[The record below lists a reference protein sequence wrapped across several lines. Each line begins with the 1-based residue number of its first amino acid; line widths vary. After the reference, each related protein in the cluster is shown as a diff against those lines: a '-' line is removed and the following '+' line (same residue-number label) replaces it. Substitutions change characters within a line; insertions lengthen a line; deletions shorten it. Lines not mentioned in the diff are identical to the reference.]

1 MRRSRRQPGWIV
13 AAGAVVVLAAVA
25 VSLWTSRGGAADP
38 AADATSPCGAH
49 PFEHV
54 YHPNRLKVLA
64 KCRTITGTIDF
75 IRREPDG
82 DLHIRLHVDDASL
95 LDQKNIDEQHG
106 DLVIEPMC
114 VHEVT
119 QEDAKDACR
128 GYQSD
133 IVVPAVGTRVSET
146 GPWVLDQPHGW
157 NEIHPIVAMAALP

>member
-1 MRRSRRQPGWIV
+1 MLRMGRGRRQPGWIV
-13 AAGAVVVLAAVA
+13 AAAAVVVLAVVA
-25 VSLWTSRGGAADP
+25 VSIWTGRGGADP
-38 AADATSPCGAH
+38 AGDATSRCGAH

-54 YHPNRLKVLA
+54 YHPSRLKVLA

-82 DLHIRLHVDDASL
+82 DL
-95 LDQKNIDEQHG
+95 
-106 DLVIEPMC
+106 VIEPVC

-133 IVVPAVGTRVSET
+133 IAVPAVGTRVSVT
-146 GPWVLDQPHGW
+146 GPWVLDKPHGW
-157 NEIHPIVAMAALP
+157 NEIHPIVQMAVLP